1 MADGART
8 LKRLNLE
15 LGGITPAIVLQDAD
29 IERTL
34 PVLVKAGMVFAGQQ
48 CVAISRILVHRARL
62 DEFAHRLADRLAK
75 LVVGPGSSPG
85 TEMGPLIDVAN
96 RDRVA
101 ALVRGA
107 AVDHEVLLQGGIP
120 EGAPE
125 GSAFLRPSL
134 VRLRGRETE
143 LTREER
149 AQMIRDLNAAETK
162 VLEKY
167 GVSQREWARSSINR
181 SRDQAEAVKQA
192 AHAQEAR
199 EKADAEKAAA
209 AKKDEGREIVV
220 QKGFSDESPVVL
232 EEKEGAQPVVE
243 QGLPKDYE
251 SDQAAASEQ
260 DSLEKSADSPA
271 PKATGAKSGKR

>member
-1 MADGART
+1 MAMSVFAVT
-8 LKRLNLE
+8 LLAVALGQFDAERLA
-15 LGGITPAIVLQDAD
+15 T
-29 IERTL
+29 IERE
-34 PVLVKAGMVFAGQQ
+34 Q
-48 CVAISRILVHRARL
+48 AR
-62 DEFAHRLADRLAK
+62 EA
-75 LVVGPGSSPG
+75 
-85 TEMGPLIDVAN
+85 
-96 RDRVA
+96 
-101 ALVRGA
+101 A
-107 AVDHEVLLQGGIP
+107 AVTARYGNKK
-120 EGAPE
+120 
-125 GSAFLRPSL
+125 S
-134 VRLRGRETE
+134 TE

-192 AHAQEAR
+192 ARAQEAR